1 VKIDFTVTTIGRDK
15 AISAK
20 DGLAEIRLAH
30 DVILEQ
36 FDCFF
41 TEKAKKSFI
50 PYGIPDTQPPG

>member
-1 VKIDFTVTTIGRDK
+1 MVNTTSRER

-20 DGLAEIRLAH
+20 DGLAEIQLTH

-41 TEKAKKSFI
+41 TKQAKESFV
-50 PYGIPDTQPPG
+50 PYGISDPKPAK